1 MFDVA
6 ECQDGAVVGEE
17 SNSSVLMTDSMKSAI
32 ALFPGLGN
40 FFSDTLAVDAS
51 NLDGY
56 VGATVEQ
63 LGEQFS
69 DARVQPAVQRGS
81 GEADLLLGGGEDD
94 RLYGLAGDDKLYGG
108 DGNDLLNGGTGRDW
122 LMGDRGQD
130 TLVDSDGG
138 DFLYGG
144 EGADLFRIYDWDL
157 PEVQSVILDFEVG
170 IDKIKIGRLRSQYEG
185 FSFEQSASGTAVLE
199 GDRPVTFLAG
209 VEADSLSADSFIFG
223 EAGLADKLQAGLE
236 SGLAASDTPGATQA
250 LYTPGDGF
258 TWEGAAGFSNL
269 EAQTQMRPDDVI
281 SIASTTKTF
290 TAATVLKLVEAGT
303 LALDETLAQ
312 WLPEISENYPGAQG
326 FTLRRLLSGKTGIL
340 SFDKT
345 PAYSALES
353 IEANAAFSKT
363 VTQEALVALTY
374 GEPLFQETDR
384 SSNIWSYTNTADV
397 LVGLMVEKITGR
409 PFAELMREQIIDPL
423 GLENTSY
430 GGQEPIAGN
439 LSRSYV
445 DFEGPDGNLFEANN
459 ALQQELAEA
468 QPDATEAE
476 LLEILERRLPKLQ
489 QSLDGTPEDIT
500 EEDVKIISAFGPA
513 GALFSNAEDTARFT
527 RALLE
532 GELLSDESLEE
543 LLRFQPTE
551 APAGAYYGLGLF
563 SNTPNGEPGQE
574 ILLAGDSFGFKSR
587 TVYLPENGTVIST
600 LANREYRYESLLPEE
615 EQGELN
621 AVRPILEN
629 TQRAIA
635 LDSSMP
641 TTV

>member
-1 MFDVA
+1 MFDA
-6 ECQDGAVVGEE
+6 NQLQESAIIGEAGSSFGQMSE
-17 SNSSVLMTDSMKSAI
+17 SMQSAI
-32 ALFPGLGN
+32 ALLPGLGN
-40 FFSDTLAVDAS
+40 FFDNMLAIDTS
-51 NLDGY
+51 SLDDY

-63 LGEQFS
+63 LNE
-69 DARVQPAVQRGS
+69 QPAQPIVQRGG
-81 GEADLLLGGGEDD
+81 GEADLLLGGGEDN
-94 RLYGLAGDDKLYGG
+94 RLYGLAGDDNLYGG
-108 DGNDLLNGGTGRDW
+108 DGNDLLNGGTGRDT
-122 LMGDRGQD
+122 LMGGRGQD

-138 DFLYGG
+138 DVLYGG
-144 EGADLFRIYDWDL
+144 DGADLFRIYDWDL
-157 PEVQSVILDFEVG
+157 PEEQSVILDFEVG
-170 IDKIKIGRLRSQYEG
+170 TDKIKIGRLRSQYEG
-185 FSFEQSASGTAVLE
+185 FSFEQSDTGTAVLE

-250 LYTPGDGF
+250 LYTPEDGF

-303 LALDETLAQ
+303 LTLDETLAE
-312 WLPEISENYPGAQG
+312 WLPEIADNYPGVQG
-326 FTLRRLLSGKTGIL
+326 FTLRRLLSGKTGII
-340 SFDKT
+340 SFDNT

-353 IEANAAFSKT
+353 IEANAEFSET
-363 VTQEALVALTY
+363 VTQEELVALTY
-374 GEPLFQETDR
+374 GEPLFQEDGR

-397 LVGLMVEKITGR
+397 IVGLMVEKITGR
-409 PFAELMREQIIDPL
+409 PFSELMREQVIDPL

-445 DFEGPDGNLFEANN
+445 DFEGPDGNLFEVNN
-459 ALQQELAEA
+459 VLQEELAEA
-468 QPDATEAE
+468 QPNATEAE
-476 LLEILERRLPKLQ
+476 LLEILERRLPELQ

-527 RALLE
+527 QALLG
-532 GELLSDESLEE
+532 GELLSEQSLEE

-551 APAGAYYGLGLF
+551 SAVGAYYGLGLF

-574 ILLAGDSFGFKSR
+574 ILLAGDSFGFRSR
-587 TVYLPENGTVIST
+587 TVFLPESETIIST
-600 LANREYRYESLLPEE
+600 LANREYRFEPLLPEA

-621 AVRPILEN
+621 AVQPIFEN
-629 TQRAIA
+629 AVNAIA
-635 LDSSMP
+635 LESSVS
-641 TTV
+641 TTA